1 LLVIQLY
8 EVEIEQIFGGENMKK
23 AYCLLAV
30 IFLIIAM
37 GISGCL
43 SQQKDRDILFQVSTI
58 EALSKGVYDG
68 DVNFRDLKQHGDF
81 GIGTFDGLDGEMV
94 ALAGEFYQIKADGK
108 AYAVEDTMMTPFAI
122 VTFFE
127 SDKAVSLDKTF
138 SLEQLEQYLDNLLPT
153 KNIFYAIKVDG
164 VFDYIKTRSVPK
176 QDKPY
181 PSLAEALKEQSILE
195 SRDVTG
201 TMVGFWCPDY
211 VEGLNVP
218 GYHFHFITRDRK
230 AGGHLL
236 DCQTQNVKI
245 EIDHTSRFFMTL
257 PGSEEFYKLDL
268 EAK

>member
-1 LLVIQLY
+1 
-8 EVEIEQIFGGENMKK
+8 MRK
-23 AYCLLAV
+23 AHYLLAV
-30 IFLIIAM
+30 IFLIITI
-37 GISGCL
+37 GISGC
-43 SQQKDRDILFQVSTI
+43 SNQQNDRDVLFQTSTI
-58 EALSKGVYDG
+58 DVLSKGIYDG

-81 GIGTFDGLDGEMV
+81 GIGTFNGLDGEMAAV
-94 ALAGEFYQIKADGK
+94 AGEFYQIKADGK
-108 AYAVEDTMMTPFAI
+108 AFAVENTMMTPFSI

-127 SDKAVSLDKTF
+127 PDKAVSLDKIL

-153 KNIFYAIKVDG
+153 QNIFYAIKVDG
-164 VFDYIKTRSVPK
+164 VFGYIKTRSVSK

-181 PSLAEALKEQSILE
+181 PSLEEALKEQSILE

-201 TMVGFWCPDY
+201 TMIGFWCPDY

-245 EIDHTSRFFMTL
+245 EIDYTSGFFMTL
-257 PGSEEFYKLDL
+257 PGNDGFDKLDL